1 MAEATTIEALRPAA
15 LRYLA
20 DQALQYLLQVGEPS
34 KTGQITGFIG
44 EENPVSGKVVRDAL
58 TLDDRFIQHDRRWDL
73 ASRDVPV
80 DRPFQRLIQEIVS
93 SVGRPVSVDTVGVEV
108 SKVTGISPEAQA
120 ATIRRLVKGRPH
132 FCLTEDDRAA
142 LSEWLLDLSKTDEA
156 DVVFRN
162 FDHPEDAETLIA
174 VADSLKWSD
183 PIDACAKVIEK
194 AGCAVSG
201 KALAFLAWRAKP
213 EGFDPVR
220 FYEQLVSSDLVLLS
234 DQTFLTKKMVKA
246 LESVWDVIADE
257 PPVEGA
263 VEEAT
268 RAVGDIS
275 VRPVD
280 MEEVIAI
287 SNRTEGFVTVRQMLE
302 QVFEVSQADRD
313 YTEWESTLS
322 EALQNHGELLSVGWD
337 RWRRVETIPT
347 DILDAP
353 ASLNF
358 QTFSFLTM
366 EGEELELELTEDG
379 LDGDLKNLVRRPMA
393 AKGGECITQTDGSL
407 RCTTTVLNHESGVLP
422 IGGDPP
428 PFPTQPPLLE
438 GTIVTP
444 EGRIPMWINNN
455 LELAFGLESIY
466 ARLPESGGVFFLRPT
481 NRPGDYTLELS
492 NDLDSVVGINDARLK
507 ELRAIAE
514 RPNFN
519 DISSLDLL
527 AELLETHRKGASFFT
542 LLSEMWMIRRISA
555 RMVASLLS
563 GYYCFKH
570 KSGLWTFDAR
580 ELDKGFKKAK
590 RKYVIE

>member
-213 EGFDPVR
+213 EG
-220 FYEQLVSSDLVLLS
+220 
-234 DQTFLTKKMVKA
+234 
-246 LESVWDVIADE
+246 
-257 PPVEGA
+257 
-263 VEEAT
+263 
-268 RAVGDIS
+268 
-275 VRPVD
+275 
-280 MEEVIAI
+280 
-287 SNRTEGFVTVRQMLE
+287 
-302 QVFEVSQADRD
+302 
-313 YTEWESTLS
+313 
-322 EALQNHGELLSVGWD
+322 
-337 RWRRVETIPT
+337 
-347 DILDAP
+347 
-353 ASLNF
+353 
-358 QTFSFLTM
+358 
-366 EGEELELELTEDG
+366 
-379 LDGDLKNLVRRPMA
+379 
-393 AKGGECITQTDGSL
+393 
-407 RCTTTVLNHESGVLP
+407 
-422 IGGDPP
+422 
-428 PFPTQPPLLE
+428 
-438 GTIVTP
+438 
-444 EGRIPMWINNN
+444 
-455 LELAFGLESIY
+455 
-466 ARLPESGGVFFLRPT
+466 
-481 NRPGDYTLELS
+481 
-492 NDLDSVVGINDARLK
+492 
-507 ELRAIAE
+507 
-514 RPNFN
+514 
-519 DISSLDLL
+519 
-527 AELLETHRKGASFFT
+527 
-542 LLSEMWMIRRISA
+542 
-555 RMVASLLS
+555 
-563 GYYCFKH
+563 
-570 KSGLWTFDAR
+570 
-580 ELDKGFKKAK
+580 
-590 RKYVIE
+590 